1 MIRDLRY
8 AARSLLRTPSFSL
21 VVVATLALGIGANT
35 AIFSVVNAVLLEALP
50 YERPD
55 RLVALWADVSERGG
69 PTDEWLN
76 YEDLASLAAE
86 PGLLEAAGSWGT
98 WRPTLVGRGDPEV
111 VEGAMLSH
119 EVLSEV
125 LRVSPALGRFF
136 DEGDDVPGA
145 PGVLVLSYA
154 SWQQRFGGDPE
165 IVGTTLTLSDVPY
178 EVIGVASPD
187 FRVPVA
193 EDAEFVRALGVL
205 GPLGCRRGCFGVRAI
220 ARLAPDL
227 PLATARERARD
238 LGVRLAGA
246 YPDTNTGLTFDVVGL
261 RDDLTGGSARPL
273 WVLLGAVGLVLL
285 IACTNVANLLLV
297 RGASREGDVGVRIAL
312 GAGRADIV
320 RQLVVESLMLA
331 AIGGLVG
338 LAVATWGTNA
348 LLSLAPSAL
357 PRMDDVALD
366 GRVLAFTG
374 VVTVATGLL
383 FGLVPAWRSSH
394 PRLYTAIRAQR
405 SGGAGAGHL
414 RNGLV
419 VAEFGTALVLLVG
432 AGLLLRSFQ
441 RLTVADLG
449 FEEPRDVLAFTVTVP
464 GGRYDPAERSVFF
477 ESLVQR
483 VGELPGVVSAGAV
496 NSLPLDGINSDTD
509 FLLEGEAP
517 PPPGVSQAT
526 WLRPIVP
533 GYFET
538 MGLEVLD
545 GRGLAAADD
554 GQAPPALVVNQSF
567 ARRYFGGDVIG
578 RRIAFGNAAS
588 PTWWTIVGV
597 ASDVRHFAIRAGVA
611 AGQDPTATPD
621 APAAY
626 LAYGQMYRQ
635 FAPAQMSVVARVAGD
650 PLALVP
656 EVRSTVAA
664 LDPALAASRIRPVE
678 ALVDDALARDRFV
691 TSLLAIFAGTA
702 VMLAALG
709 IYGVISYGVNR
720 RMREMGIRTA
730 LGAEGG
736 DLGRMVVGG
745 GLRLA
750 LTGIVLGAVG
760 ALMASRVLSSLLYDV
775 DASDP
780 VTFGATA
787 ALLAAVALLA
797 SWLPT
802 RRIRRVDP
810 VSVLRSE

>member
-1 MIRDLRY
+1 VI
-8 AARSLLRTPSFSL
+8 
-21 VVVATLALGIGANT
+21 
-35 AIFSVVNAVLLEALP
+35 
-50 YERPD
+50 
-55 RLVALWADVSERGG
+55 
-69 PTDEWLN
+69 
-76 YEDLASLAAE
+76 
-86 PGLLEAAGSWGT
+86 
-98 WRPTLVGRGDPEV
+98 
-111 VEGAMLSH
+111 
-119 EVLSEV
+119 
-125 LRVSPALGRFF
+125 
-136 DEGDDVPGA
+136 
-145 PGVLVLSYA
+145 VLSYA
-154 SWQQRFGGDPE
+154 SWQQRFGADPG
-165 IVGTTLTLSDVPY
+165 IVGTTLTLSDIPY
-178 EVIGVASPD
+178 EVIGVAAPG
-187 FRVPVA
+187 FQVPVA
-193 EDAEFVRALGVL
+193 PDAEMFRALGVL

-220 ARLAPDL
+220 ARLAPDV
-227 PLATARERARD
+227 PLTTANGRARD
-238 LGVRLAGA
+238 LGARLASA

-261 RDDLTGGSARPL
+261 HDDLTGGSARSL

-297 RGASREGDVGVRIAL
+297 RGAAREGDLGVRIAL
-312 GAGRADIV
+312 GAGRGAIV
-320 RQLVVESLMLA
+320 RELVAESLVLA
-331 AIGGLVG
+331 AIGGLAG
-338 LAVATWGTNA
+338 LALATWGMNA

-357 PRMDDVALD
+357 PRIDEVALD
-366 GRVLAFTG
+366 GRVLVFTA

-383 FGLVPAWRSSH
+383 FGLVPAWRSSK
-394 PRLYTAIRAQR
+394 PRLYTAIRSQR
-405 SGGAGAGHL
+405 GGGPGGNHL

-419 VAEFGTALVLLVG
+419 VAEFGTALVLLIG

-449 FEEPRDVLAFTVTVP
+449 FEEPRDVLAFSVTVP
-464 GGRYDPAERSVFF
+464 GNRYDPEERSVFF
-477 ESLVQR
+477 ASLVQR
-483 VGELPGVVSAGAV
+483 VGEMPGVVSAGAV

-517 PPPGVSQAT
+517 PAPGVSQAI

-545 GRGLAAADD
+545 GRGLAGADD
-554 GQAPPALVVNQSF
+554 GQSPLALVVNESF
-567 ARRYFGGDVIG
+567 GQRYFGGDVIG
-578 RRIAFGNAAS
+578 RRIAFDDDPANAR
-588 PTWWTIVGV
+588 WWTIVGV

-626 LAYGQMYRQ
+626 LPYAQMYRQ
-635 FAPAQMSVVARVAGD
+635 FAPGQMSVVARVAGD

-656 EVRSTVAA
+656 ELRRTVAS

-702 VMLAALG
+702 VLLAALG
-709 IYGVISYGVNR
+709 IYGVISYGVSR

-730 LGAEGG
+730 LGAEGAQ
-736 DLGRMVVGG
+736 LGRMIVGG

-750 LTGIVLGAVG
+750 VVGIAVG
-760 ALMASRVLSSLLYDV
+760 AAGALIATRVLRGLLYDV
-775 DASDP
+775 DATDP
-780 VTFGATA
+780 LTFGVTA
-787 ALLAAVALLA
+787 ALLAAVAVFA